1 MGRAGGRW
9 VEPNVVTRNSPR
21 ANLHVITSSRQR
33 DRCPARAEA
42 VLRRGGLNF
51 LPRTANRS
59 ARTVHSVSRRGHGRA
74 RGRPNRHRSTVA
86 RSPRPSERSRPT
98 RLPAPRADRAR
109 HTASWRRAE
118 RADGC
123 DGARCRR
130 WTLQHR
136 ADTAALSHDR
146 LPSDRSRPTRP
157 GRSGPPACLR
167 PAPQGPGERMRVR
180 STGAAAALGVAPR
193 GAPRCCRPH
202 QSVRSTLEPSP
213 CRRAPLPTRTRS
225 SAVACLA
232 AAAVAVRASLRC
244 RNGLWH
250 ALASAV
256 PPLLG
261 SVDGSYTSEHSR

>member
-1 MGRAGGRW
+1 MGRENG
-9 VEPNVVTRNSPR
+9 
-21 ANLHVITSSRQR
+21 
-33 DRCPARAEA
+33 C
-42 VLRRGGLNF
+42 
-51 LPRTANRS
+51 
-59 ARTVHSVSRRGHGRA
+59 ARTISLGTGVHKRTGYINVCA
-74 RGRPNRHRSTVA
+74 RTRPRS
-86 RSPRPSERSRPT
+86 RPSEPRPQDRPSYD
-98 RLPAPRADRAR
+98 RLQSGSPRTTPVLAAPAHRPAPRADRAR

-123 DGARCRR
+123 DGARCSR

>member
-1 MGRAGGRW
+1 MGLGGG
-9 VEPNVVTRNSPR
+9 
-21 ANLHVITSSRQR
+21 AY
-33 DRCPARAEA
+33 
-42 VLRRGGLNF
+42 
-51 LPRTANRS
+51 RTQTKPES
-59 ARTVHSVSRRGHGRA
+59 RTVRSVSRRGHGRA
-74 RGRPNRHRSTVA
+74 RGRPSRHRSTVA
-86 RSPRPSERSRPT
+86 RSLAVGQITTHPPLAAPARRPAC
-98 RLPAPRADRAR
+98 APRRSCTR

-157 GRSGPPACLR
+157 GLSSPPACLR

-225 SAVACLA
+225 SAIACLA

>member
-1 MGRAGGRW
+1 MLLLAPDKETDAR
-9 VEPNVVTRNSPR
+9 
-21 ANLHVITSSRQR
+21 
-33 DRCPARAEA
+33 PAKA
-42 VLRRGGLNF
+42 VLRRGPWGSAGGLTDIY
-51 LPRTANRS
+51 LERKRNRS
-59 ARTVHSVSRRGHGRA
+59 HEPYVVSLDEDTAALAAVLTDTAALSHDRL
-74 RGRPNRHRSTVA
+74 
-86 RSPRPSERSRPT
+86 PSERSRPT

-157 GRSGPPACLR
+157 GLSSPPACLR

-225 SAVACLA
+225 SAIACLA

>member
-1 MGRAGGRW
+1 MA
-9 VEPNVVTRNSPR
+9 
-21 ANLHVITSSRQR
+21 AL
-33 DRCPARAEA
+33 AA
-42 VLRRGGLNF
+42 VLTD
-51 LPRTANRS
+51 TAALSHDRL
-59 ARTVHSVSRRGHGRA
+59 
-74 RGRPNRHRSTVA
+74 
-86 RSPRPSERSRPT
+86 PSERSRPT

-225 SAVACLA
+225 SAVACSGSSGCGGESQFEVSEWLVARVGICCTA
-232 AAAVAVRASLRC
+232 AAEQ
-244 RNGLWH
+244 H
-250 ALASAV
+250 
-256 PPLLG
+256 
-261 SVDGSYTSEHSR
+261 

>member
-1 MGRAGGRW
+1 MKRLAFVTQHSNLLSYNSSKITRDFPTEGGSDFMR
-9 VEPNVVTRNSPR
+9 
-21 ANLHVITSSRQR
+21 
-33 DRCPARAEA
+33 RCSLRSAWLFILYA
-42 VLRRGGLNF
+42 VL
-51 LPRTANRS
+51 
-59 ARTVHSVSRRGHGRA
+59 
-74 RGRPNRHRSTVA
+74 
-86 RSPRPSERSRPT
+86 
-98 RLPAPRADRAR
+98 
-109 HTASWRRAE
+109 
-118 RADGC
+118 
-123 DGARCRR
+123 
-130 WTLQHR
+130 
-136 ADTAALSHDR
+136 HDR

-157 GRSGPPACLR
+157 GRSGPPDCLR
-167 PAPQGPGERMRVR
+167 PAPIVHGTPRRGGAPSAQTAATERDAAGGHCSTEPTPQRCRTIACRRKDHDPPALAAPARRPACAPPQGPDERMRVR

-193 GAPRCCRPH
+193 GASRCCRPH

-225 SAVACLA
+225 SAIACLA

>member
-1 MGRAGGRW
+1 MKR
-9 VEPNVVTRNSPR
+9 
-21 ANLHVITSSRQR
+21 L
-33 DRCPARAEA
+33 
-42 VLRRGGLNF
+42 VLY
-51 LPRTANRS
+51 
-59 ARTVHSVSRRGHGRA
+59 SRRTQSQTRIGEFDSIPAQRRRRCTNRTIVSLDEDTAALAAVRA
-74 RGRPNRHRSTVA
+74 DTAALSHDRL
-86 RSPRPSERSRPT
+86 PSDRSRPT
-98 RLPAPRADRAR
+98 RPWPLPARRPACAPRRSCTR

-180 STGAAAALGVAPR
+180 STGAPAALGVAPR

>member
-1 MGRAGGRW
+1 MKRLVLYSLRTQSQ
-9 VEPNVVTRNSPR
+9 TRIGEF
-21 ANLHVITSSRQR
+21 ALTG
-33 DRCPARAEA
+33 AA
-42 VLRRGGLNF
+42 RGG
-51 LPRTANRS
+51 AQ
-59 ARTVHSVSRRGHGRA
+59 TVHKVVSLD
-74 RGRPNRHRSTVA
+74 
-86 RSPRPSERSRPT
+86 E
-98 RLPAPRADRAR
+98 D
-109 HTASWRRAE
+109 TAAL
-118 RADGC
+118 A
-123 DGARCRR
+123 AV
-130 WTLQHR
+130 R

-180 STGAAAALGVAPR
+180 STGAAAALGVAPL

-225 SAVACLA
+225 SAIACLA

>member
-1 MGRAGGRW
+1 MGLGGGAYRY
-9 VEPNVVTRNSPR
+9 
-21 ANLHVITSSRQR
+21 
-33 DRCPARAEA
+33 
-42 VLRRGGLNF
+42 
-51 LPRTANRS
+51 LPRTQTKPES
-59 ARTVHSVSRRGHGRA
+59 RTVRSVSRRGHGRA

-86 RSPRPSERSRPT
+86 RSLAVGKITTHPPAC
-98 RLPAPRADRAR
+98 APRRSCTAHRVVAARRAR
-109 HTASWRRAE
+109 RRLRRSEMPPVDIAAQS
-118 RADGC
+118 RHRSAV
-123 DGARCRR
+123 ARSLAVGQI
-130 WTLQHR
+130 T
-136 ADTAALSHDR
+136 T
-146 LPSDRSRPTRP
+146 TRP